1 LLESGKEDSPT
12 SAIPIKTVFCG
23 SSHFCTGSTL
33 PYLTMKHSSYS
44 IPNGWDVRNHTELF
58 QN

>member
-44 IPNGWDVRNHTELF
+44 IPNG
-58 QN
+58 